1 MPATN
6 KTNGA
11 MPSKTG
17 VEGCETTLACNY
29 GSSSRKVNSSKEF
42 VKPVGFSIILHVV
55 FALFFTITE
64 HQENFEI
71 GTDYS
76 STKQIL
82 FINENQIIKPFLV
95 NAKAPKQPAIDPTKG
110 SLKLGFSGDHN
121 PKNVSIVEILPA
133 DELKIPKK
141 TLAPSR
147 TLDREHHEAAL
158 LLGISTPEGKN
169 SEKTGGFHRS
179 GAPQKSKHAT
189 SNEAVTENVSI
200 TTRLIQ
206 ATEIQ
211 KPTEYDKPKILP
223 ESPPKRPLSVTKKSD
238 SIPTQ
243 HEPPSL
249 PIPKVSQSLISENIT
264 NSQKTRN
271 GIFINKPT
279 EPSSDATNQS
289 KMIPVSGENT
299 DQTKSTKLDLESD
312 RNPKI
317 HTSANRQNT
326 TQKKRIRADKNW
338 VKLEGLLELDFGS
351 KTLIPPKA
359 NATYPAINQRNIAS
373 PSIRSEMPNNASG
386 ISSNR
391 RKFYNQKVCEVL
403 ETKDQAFDLEAIT
416 TVIQSKT
423 TNINQL
429 LGRPV
434 YSGQIARN
442 QNIDD
447 LLAQKVGART
457 QPKQLANL
465 SISQLIA
472 LKKIAEQQ
480 QLFLCQ

>member
-1 MPATN
+1 
-6 KTNGA
+6 
-11 MPSKTG
+11 MPSKTRI
-17 VEGCETTLACNY
+17 VGCETALACNY
-29 GSSSRKVNSSKEF
+29 SYSNQKRNSSKEF

-55 FALFFTITE
+55 FALFFTIAE
-64 HQENFEI
+64 QQENLEI

-82 FINENQIIKPFLV
+82 FINESQIIQPLLV
-95 NAKAPKQPAIDPTKG
+95 DAKASKPPAIDPTKG
-110 SLKLGFSGDHN
+110 SLELGFIGDHD
-121 PKNVSIVEILPA
+121 PANVSIVEILPA
-133 DELKIPKK
+133 YELKTPTK
-141 TLAPSR
+141 TVASSN
-147 TLDREHHEAAL
+147 TLDTEPHEAAL
-158 LLGISTPEGKN
+158 PLGISAPEGKN

-189 SNEAVTENVSI
+189 NDETVTEKGSI
-200 TTRLIQ
+200 AKPIK

-211 KPTEYDKPKILP
+211 KSTEYNKPKILP
-223 ESPPKRPLSVTKKSD
+223 ESPPKRPVSVTKKSD

-243 HEPPSL
+243 HEPPSS
-249 PIPKVSQSLISENIT
+249 PIAKVSQSLISENIP

-271 GIFINKPT
+271 GILLNKPP
-279 EPSSDATNQS
+279 EPSSDATNKS
-289 KMIPVSGENT
+289 KMITVSGKNR

-312 RNPKI
+312 RNSKI

-326 TQKKRIRADKNW
+326 TQKKRIRADNNW
-338 VKLEGLLELDFGS
+338 VKLEELLELDFGS
-351 KTLIPPKA
+351 KTPIPPRA
-359 NATYPAINQRNIAS
+359 NATYPAIKQRNIAS

-386 ISSNR
+386 ISFNRSN
-391 RKFYNQKVCEVL
+391 FYNQKVCEVL

-429 LGRPV
+429 LGRPI

-442 QNIDD
+442 QNIND
-447 LLAQKVGART
+447 LLVQRVGTRAQS
-457 QPKQLANL
+457 KQLANL